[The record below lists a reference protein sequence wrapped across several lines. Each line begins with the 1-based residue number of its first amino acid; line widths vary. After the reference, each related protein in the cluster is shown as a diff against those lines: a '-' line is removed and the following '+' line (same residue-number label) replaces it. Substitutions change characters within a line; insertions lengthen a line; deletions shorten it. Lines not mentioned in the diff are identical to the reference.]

1 VPQKLH
7 APIHRKEPISKYHPN
22 QPVHDNPT
30 QGNPTHGIPHINPLI
45 PIIGVIL
52 IPVIE
57 KKI

>member
-1 VPQKLH
+1 MCLKSYMLQF
-7 APIHRKEPISKYHPN
+7 IENNRKKYHPN

-30 QGNPTHGIPHINPLI
+30 QGNPTHGIPHRNPLI

-57 KKI
+57 KII